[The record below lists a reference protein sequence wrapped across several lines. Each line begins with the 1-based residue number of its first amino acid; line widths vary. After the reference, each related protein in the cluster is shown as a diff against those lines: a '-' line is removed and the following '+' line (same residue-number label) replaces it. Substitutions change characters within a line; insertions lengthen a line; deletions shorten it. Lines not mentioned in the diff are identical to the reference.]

1 MQHNQFL
8 NTVNKVAASRLSKYK
23 NLQHCFWFELCVR
36 DFKHAF
42 VRRRLSKFGASR
54 LSKFGTSRLSKC
66 QNFQLSFFVVLSY
79 AFKILNMHFVQDAI

>member
-1 MQHNQFL
+1 MQHKQFL

-23 NLQHCFWFELCVR
+23 NLQHCFWLFELCVR

-42 VRRRLSKFGASR
+42 GRRR